1 MSDEPKTNEPKTNE
15 PAPKPTLKKE
25 LTMEQRLLLAFA
37 LMGIVLFATPYLF
50 KSPTPPAPQKKATTA
65 TQAQTTAPA
74 PGTPAP
80 AAAAPAKVDST
91 AKGKGQRGAA
101 EKIAAQKIAAEQ
113 EQVYTVETD
122 LYKVVFSNRGAVV
135 QQWILK
141 KYTDDNGKP
150 LALVN
155 EAGVAKAG
163 YPFTLVFDPKKP
175 AVDVNAA
182 LFAAKPADDGL
193 SITYEYSEG
202 AVTARKTFRF
212 EKSRYITQIST
223 EVTENGAPIPHLI
236 AWRGGFGDP
245 SLPNAAAAQHSI
257 YFDLTE
263 NKLNTHDAKAA
274 KNGPVSSEGN
284 FSFAGIEDTYF
295 TAAFLPV
302 AGPVKLVTFSDTVPT
317 AANPKEEPHVG
328 IGIGNSHNNFAVFV
342 GPKDI
347 DILNS
352 VNPQLV
358 RIVDFGWFSFLAKP
372 LFLGLHYVNDHW
384 VHNYGWAIVIV
395 TVIINFLL
403 FPLKLSNLKSMK
415 KMQALQPQIAA
426 ISEKYKG
433 ISMRDPRKQQQNEE
447 TMALYKKHG
456 ANPMGGCLPM
466 AAQIPFFIAFYKV
479 LSVSIELR
487 HASWLWVPDLASPE
501 HLPIHILPIAMIVTQ
516 FIQQKMTPTTTVD
529 PNQQRMM
536 LIMPLVM
543 GFFFYNLASGL
554 VLYYFTVNLVGIAQ
568 QVFFNK
574 TVTVADMPQ
583 PMPPGKKQ
591 NDRNKR

>member
-1 MSDEPKTNEPKTNE
+1 MSDEPNTNQPPPKR
-15 PAPKPTLKKE
+15 E
-25 LTMEQRLLLAFA
+25 LSMEQRLLLAFA

-50 KSPTPPAPQKKATTA
+50 KSQAPPAPLKKAA
-65 TQAQTTAPA
+65 AAAQA
-74 PGTPAP
+74 PGTPPSAGAP
-80 AAAAPAKVDST
+80 VVPTAAPAKAQT
-91 AKGKGQRGAA
+91 TIKGKTAPVG
-101 EKIAAQKIAAEQ
+101 AQKIAAEQ
-113 EQVYTVETD
+113 EQTYTIETD

-141 KYTDDNGKP
+141 KYPDDNGKP

-155 EAGVAKAG
+155 EAAAPKVG
-163 YPFTLVFDPKKP
+163 YPFSLVFDQKKP
-175 AVDVNAA
+175 SVDVNAA
-182 LFAAKPADDGL
+182 LFAAKPAGDGL
-193 SITYEYSEG
+193 SITFEYSEG
-202 AVTARKTFRF
+202 AVATRKTFHF

-245 SLPNAAAAQHSI
+245 SISNPLAQHSI

-263 NKLNTHDAKAA
+263 DKLVTRDAKAA
-274 KNGPVSSEGN
+274 KNGPITSEGN

-302 AGPVKLVTFSDTVPT
+302 SAPVRLVTFSDAVAT
-317 AANPKEEPHVG
+317 AAHAKEEPHVG
-328 IGIGNSHNNFAVFV
+328 IGVGNPHNDFAVFV

-372 LFLGLHYVNDHW
+372 LFLGLHYVNDRW

-395 TVIINFLL
+395 TIIINFLL

-415 KMQALQPQIAA
+415 KMQALQPQVQA
-426 ISEKYKG
+426 INDKYKG

-447 TMALYKKHG
+447 MMALYKKHG

-466 AAQIPFFIAFYKV
+466 AIQIPFFIAFYKV

-501 HLPIHILPIAMIVTQ
+501 HLPIHVLPIAMIATQ
-516 FIQQKMTPTTTVD
+516 FIQQKMTPTTTAD

-554 VLYYFTVNLVGIAQ
+554 VLYYLTVNVVGIAQ
-568 QVFFNK
+568 QWFFNK
-574 TVTVADMPQ
+574 TVTVADLPQ
-583 PMPPGKKQ
+583 PVPVGKKQ
-591 NDRNKR
+591 NGRNKR

>member
-1 MSDEPKTNEPKTNE
+1 
-15 PAPKPTLKKE
+15 
-25 LTMEQRLLLAFA
+25 
-37 LMGIVLFATPYLF
+37 
-50 KSPTPPAPQKKATTA
+50 
-65 TQAQTTAPA
+65 
-74 PGTPAP
+74 
-80 AAAAPAKVDST
+80 
-91 AKGKGQRGAA
+91 
-101 EKIAAQKIAAEQ
+101 
-113 EQVYTVETD
+113 
-122 LYKVVFSNRGAVV
+122 
-135 QQWILK
+135 
-141 KYTDDNGKP
+141 
-150 LALVN
+150 
-155 EAGVAKAG
+155 
-163 YPFTLVFDPKKP
+163 
-175 AVDVNAA
+175 
-182 LFAAKPADDGL
+182 
-193 SITYEYSEG
+193 
-202 AVTARKTFRF
+202 
-212 EKSRYITQIST
+212 
-223 EVTENGAPIPHLI
+223 LI

-245 SLPNAAAAQHSI
+245 SILNPLAQHSI
-257 YFDLTE
+257 YFDLTD
-263 NKLNTHDAKAA
+263 NKLITHDAKAA
-274 KNGPVSSEGN
+274 KNGAVTSEGN

-302 AGPVKLVTFSDTVPT
+302 AGPVKLVTYGDTVAT

-328 IGIGNSHNNFAVFV
+328 AGIGNSHNNFAVFV

-372 LFLGLHYVNDHW
+372 LFLGLHYVNDKW
-384 VHNYGWAIVIV
+384 VHNYGWAIIIV
-395 TVIINFLL
+395 TIIINFLL

-426 ISEKYKG
+426 IAEKYKG

-466 AAQIPFFIAFYKV
+466 AIQIPFFIAFYKV
-479 LSVSIELR
+479 LAISIELR
-487 HASWLWVPDLASPE
+487 HATWLWVPDLAAPE

-516 FIQQKMTPTTTVD
+516 FIQQKMTPTTTAD

-583 PMPPGKKQ
+583 PMPVAKKQ
-591 NDRNKR
+591 NGRNKR

>member
-1 MSDEPKTNEPKTNE
+1 
-15 PAPKPTLKKE
+15 
-25 LTMEQRLLLAFA
+25 MEQRLLLAFA

-50 KSPTPPAPQKKATTA
+50 KSPAPPAPTKKSAA
-65 TQAQTTAPA
+65 AAPAQTTAPA
-74 PGTPAP
+74 PNTPAP
-80 AAAAPAKVDST
+80 PAATPAKADAT
-91 AKGKGQRGAA
+91 AKGKAERAAAQKSAAAQKIVAA
-101 EKIAAQKIAAEQ
+101 EKIAAQSEQ
-113 EQVYTVETD
+113 TYTVETD

-155 EAGVAKAG
+155 EAGVPKAG
-163 YPFTLVFDPKKP
+163 YPFTLVFDQKKP

-182 LFAAKPADDGL
+182 LFAAKPSGDGL

-212 EKSRYITQIST
+212 EKSRYTTQIST
-223 EVTENGAPIPHLI
+223 EVSENGAPVPHLI

-245 SLPNAAAAQHSI
+245 AIPNPLAQHSI
-257 YFDLTE
+257 YFDLTD
-263 NKLNTHDAKAA
+263 NKLITHDAKAA
-274 KNGPVSSEGN
+274 KNGPVTSEGN
-284 FSFAGIEDTYF
+284 YSFAGIEDTYF
-295 TAAFLPV
+295 TAAFLPA
-302 AGPVKLVTFSDTVPT
+302 AGPVKLVTFTDTVAT
-317 AANPKEEPHVG
+317 AANPKEDPHVG
-328 IGIGNSHNNFAVFV
+328 VGIGNSHNNFAVFV

-372 LFLGLHYVNDHW
+372 LFLGLHYVYDHW
-384 VHNYGWAIVIV
+384 VANYGWAIVIV
-395 TVIINFLL
+395 TIIVNFLL

-466 AAQIPFFIAFYKV
+466 AVQIPFFIAFYKV
-479 LSVSIELR
+479 LAISIELR

-501 HLPIHILPIAMIVTQ
+501 HLAIHILPIAMIVTS
-516 FIQQKMTPTTTVD
+516 FIQQKMTPTTTAD

-554 VLYYFTVNLVGIAQ
+554 VLYYLTVNLVGIGQ
-568 QVFFNK
+568 QLFFNK
-574 TVTVADMPQ
+574 TVTVADLPQ
-583 PMPPGKKQ
+583 PVPVGKKQ
-591 NDRNKR
+591 NGRNKR

>member
-1 MSDEPKTNEPKTNE
+1 MSDETSPNQPG
-15 PAPKPTLKKE
+15 PKKE
-25 LTMEQRLLLAFA
+25 LSMEQRLLLAFA
-37 LMGIVLFATPYLF
+37 LMGVVLFATPYLF
-50 KSPTPPAPQKKATTA
+50 KTPAPPPKKPAATA
-65 TQAQTTAPA
+65 QAQTTTPTQ
-74 PGTPAP
+74 GTPAETP
-80 AAAAPAKVDST
+80 PVTPAQADSTTKGKTGAAASKLT
-91 AKGKGQRGAA
+91 
-101 EKIAAQKIAAEQ
+101 AAQKIAAEQ
-113 EQVYTVETD
+113 EQTYTVETD
-122 LYKVVFSNRGAVV
+122 LYKITFSNRGAVV

-155 EAGVAKAG
+155 EVAVPKAG
-163 YPFTLVFDPKKP
+163 YPFALVFDQKKP
-175 AVDVNAA
+175 SVDVNAA
-182 LFAAKPADDGL
+182 LFAAKPASDGL
-193 SITYEYSEG
+193 GITYEYSEG

-212 EKSRYITQIST
+212 EKNRYIAQIST
-223 EVTENGAPIPHLI
+223 EVIENGAPVPHLI

-245 SLPNAAAAQHSI
+245 SILNPLAQHSI
-257 YFDLTE
+257 YFDLTD
-263 NKLNTHDAKAA
+263 NKLITHDAKAA
-274 KNGPVSSEGN
+274 KNGPVNSEGN

-302 AGPVKLVTFSDTVPT
+302 AGPVKLVTFSDTVST

-328 IGIGNSHNNFAVFV
+328 AGIGNSHSNFAVFV

-347 DILNS
+347 DILNG

-384 VHNYGWAIVIV
+384 VHNYGWAIIIV
-395 TVIINFLL
+395 TIIINFLL

-426 ISEKYKG
+426 IADKYKG

-466 AAQIPFFIAFYKV
+466 AIQIPFFIAFYKV
-479 LSVSIELR
+479 LAISIELR
-487 HASWLWVPDLASPE
+487 HASWLWVPDLAAPE

-516 FIQQKMTPTTTVD
+516 FIQQKMTPTTTAD

-574 TVTVADMPQ
+574 TVTIADMPQ
-583 PMPPGKKQ
+583 PMPVAKKQ
-591 NDRNKR
+591 NGRNKR

>member
-1 MSDEPKTNEPKTNE
+1 MSDETNTNQ
-15 PAPKPTLKKE
+15 PGPKKE
-25 LTMEQRLLLAFA
+25 LSMEQRLLLAFA
-37 LMGIVLFATPYLF
+37 LMGVVLFATPYLF
-50 KSPTPPAPQKKATTA
+50 KTPAPPAAPKKSATA
-65 TQAQTTAPA
+65 AQAQTTAP
-74 PGTPAP
+74 GGPATP
-80 AAAAPAKVDST
+80 AAAKADSNTKGRTGCANALNVAATQKV
-91 AKGKGQRGAA
+91 AA
-101 EKIAAQKIAAEQ
+101 ENEQ
-113 EQVYTVETD
+113 TYNVETD
-122 LYKVVFSNRGAVV
+122 LYKVTFSNRGAVV

-155 EAGVAKAG
+155 EAAVPKVG
-163 YPFTLVFDPKKP
+163 YPFTLVFEQKKP
-175 AVDVNAA
+175 GIDVNAV
-182 LFAAKPADDGL
+182 LFAAKPAPDGL
-193 SITYEYSEG
+193 GITSEYSEG
-202 AVTARKTFRF
+202 AVTARKTFHF
-212 EKSRYITQIST
+212 EKSRYIGQIST
-223 EVTENGAPIPHLI
+223 EVTENGARIPHLI

-245 SLPNAAAAQHSI
+245 TIPNPLAQHGI
-257 YFDLTE
+257 YFDLTD
-263 NKLNTHDAKAA
+263 NKLVTHDAKAA
-274 KNGPVSSEGN
+274 KNGPVTSEGN

-302 AGPVKLVTFSDTVPT
+302 TGPVKLVTFSDSVAT

-328 IGIGNSHNNFAVFV
+328 AGIGNAHNNFAVFV

-347 DILNS
+347 DILNG

-372 LFLGLHYVNDHW
+372 LFLGLHYVNDKW
-384 VHNYGWAIVIV
+384 VHNYGWAIIIV
-395 TVIINFLL
+395 TIIINFLL

-426 ISEKYKG
+426 IAEKYKG

-466 AAQIPFFIAFYKV
+466 AIQIPFFIAFYKV
-479 LSVSIELR
+479 LSISIELR
-487 HASWLWVPDLASPE
+487 HASWLWVPDLAAPE

-516 FIQQKMTPTTTVD
+516 FIQQKMTPTTTAD

-568 QVFFNK
+568 QWFFNK
-574 TVTVADMPQ
+574 TVTVADLPQ
-583 PMPPGKKQ
+583 PVPSAKKQ
-591 NDRNKR
+591 NGRNKR

>member
-1 MSDEPKTNEPKTNE
+1 MSDEPNINQPG
-15 PAPKPTLKKE
+15 PKPKKE
-25 LTMEQRLLLAFA
+25 LSMEQRLLLAFA

-50 KSPTPPAPQKKATTA
+50 KTPAPPAAPKKSTTA
-65 TQAQTTAPA
+65 AQAQSAPSPGAPA
-74 PGTPAP
+74 PP
-80 AAAAPAKVDST
+80 AASPAKADST
-91 AKGKGQRGAA
+91 TKSKAERGAA
-101 EKIAAQKIAAEQ
+101 QKAAASPKIAAET
-113 EQVYTVETD
+113 EQVYTIETD

-155 EAGVAKAG
+155 ETAVPKVG
-163 YPFTLVFDPKKP
+163 YPFTLVFDQKKP
-175 AVDVNAA
+175 AEDVNAA
-182 LFAAKPADDGL
+182 LFAAKPAGDGL
-193 SITYEYSEG
+193 SVTYEYSEG

-212 EKSRYITQIST
+212 EKSRYIGQIST

-245 SLPNAAAAQHSI
+245 SIANPLAQHSI
-257 YFDLTE
+257 YFDLTD

-274 KNGPVSSEGN
+274 KNGAVTSEGN
-284 FSFAGIEDTYF
+284 FSFAGVEDTYF

-302 AGPVKLVTFSDTVPT
+302 AGPVKLVTYSDTVPT

-342 GPKDI
+342 GPKDL

-395 TVIINFLL
+395 TIIINFLL

-466 AAQIPFFIAFYKV
+466 AVQIPFFIAFYKV
-479 LSVSIELR
+479 LSISIELR
-487 HASWLWVPDLASPE
+487 HATWLWVPDLAAPE
-501 HLPIHILPIAMIVTQ
+501 HLPIHILPIAMIVTS

-583 PMPPGKKQ
+583 PMPVAKKQ
-591 NDRNKR
+591 NGRNKR

>member
-1 MSDEPKTNEPKTNE
+1 MSDETNTNQ
-15 PAPKPTLKKE
+15 PGPKKE
-25 LTMEQRLLLAFA
+25 LSMEQRLLLAFA
-37 LMGIVLFATPYLF
+37 LMGVVLFATPYLF
-50 KSPTPPAPQKKATTA
+50 KTPEPPKKPVTA
-65 TQAQTTAPA
+65 AQTKGAAPA
-74 PGTPAP
+74 PGSLAPAP
-80 AAAAPAKVDST
+80 VSAPAKADST
-91 AKGKGQRGAA
+91 VKGKAAGGAA
-101 EKIAAQKIAAEQ
+101 SKMGAAQKIAAEQ
-113 EQVYTVETD
+113 EQTYTVETD
-122 LYKVVFSNRGAVV
+122 LYRVVFSNRGAVV

-155 EAGVAKAG
+155 ETAVPKVG
-163 YPFTLVFDPKKP
+163 YPFTLTFEQKKP
-175 AVDVNAA
+175 AGVDINDA
-182 LFAAKPADDGL
+182 LFAARPAADGL
-193 SITYEYSEG
+193 GISYEYSEG
-202 AVTARKTFRF
+202 AVTARKTFHF

-223 EVTENGAPIPHLI
+223 EVTENGAPVPHLI

-245 SLPNAAAAQHSI
+245 SILNPLAQHSI
-257 YFDLTE
+257 YFDLTD
-263 NKLNTHDAKAA
+263 NKLITHDAKAA
-274 KNGPVSSEGN
+274 KNGPVTSEGN
-284 FSFAGIEDTYF
+284 YSFAGVEDTYF
-295 TAAFLPV
+295 TAAFLPA
-302 AGPVKLVTFSDTVPT
+302 AGPVKLVTFSDTVAT
-317 AANPKEEPHVG
+317 AANAKEEPHVG
-328 IGIGNSHNNFAVFV
+328 AGIGNSHNNFAVFV

-347 DILNS
+347 DILNR

-372 LFLGLHYVNDHW
+372 LFLGLHYVNDNW
-384 VHNYGWAIVIV
+384 VHNYGWAIIIV
-395 TVIINFLL
+395 TIIINFLL

-426 ISEKYKG
+426 IAEKYKG

-466 AAQIPFFIAFYKV
+466 AIQIPFFIAFYKV
-479 LSVSIELR
+479 LSISIELR
-487 HASWLWVPDLASPE
+487 HASWLWVPDLAAPE

-516 FIQQKMTPTTTVD
+516 FIQQKMTPTTTAD

-568 QVFFNK
+568 QLFFNK

-583 PMPPGKKQ
+583 PMPVAKKQ
-591 NDRNKR
+591 NGRNKR